1 MSDVEDAGI
10 LVVDDIPDRLELMS
24 VLLNMSG
31 YRVLKA
37 SDGCQALEVAKRER
51 PLLIV
56 SDVSMPCGSGIDLC
70 RWLRAD
76 PELFNTPVLLV
87 SAQRK
92 DSASAVEGFRAGADD
107 YLEAPYD
114 PVRFVAK
121 VARLGERA
129 RFEEA
134 LRESEQRY
142 ALAAQGA
149 NDGLWDWDLRAGRV
163 YYSERWKAMLGCEAG
178 EVGEGPEEWTGRVH
192 PDDAAALRADLDAH
206 IEGRSPHFEAEHRM
220 RHRDGSYRW
229 MLSRGIVVRD
239 REGRPARMAG
249 SQTDITDRKRAE
261 ERLIHDAFHD
271 PLTGLPN
278 RALFM
283 DRLGQ
288 AVERF
293 RRDRA
298 QGFSVLFLDLDRF
311 KVFND
316 SLGHTIGDQL
326 LIEVGRRLAAC
337 ARAGD
342 TVARLGGDEFTLL
355 LDGAR
360 DAHAAVHMAE
370 RVQSHLADPFELGGH
385 QLSVSASVGIAV
397 SGIGESRAEELLRD
411 ANIAMH
417 RAKSDGKA
425 RHQVFDAA
433 MHAQALET
441 LRLETELRRAVAHGE
456 MRVCYQPI
464 VSLRDGRM
472 AGVEAL
478 VRWAHPTRGLVCPAV
493 FLSAAEE
500 TGLINDIDR
509 LVLDESCRHA
519 ADWQRRFPSSRG
531 ASVAVNL
538 SARHFSAPD
547 LVDHVGEALGRHGLA
562 PRALKLEITES
573 VLMSDAES
581 VQTTLTRLMEMGVE
595 LYLDDFGTGYS
606 SLSYLHRFP
615 LTALK
620 IDRSFVGRIGAGGEQ
635 SELAR
640 AVVTL
645 AHSLKL
651 SVIAEGIETDAQ
663 LAQLRG
669 MGCELGQGHLFSRP
683 VAAAAIDR
691 LLENTFTFARTVRP
705 SARAV

>member
-1 MSDVEDAGI
+1 MTDGDNAGI
-10 LVVDDIPDRLELMS
+10 LVVDDSPDRLELMS
-24 VLLNMSG
+24 VLLDMSG

-37 SDGCQALEVAKRER
+37 FDGREALEVARRER
-51 PLLIV
+51 PLLVV
-56 SDVSMPCGSGIDLC
+56 SDVSMPRGSGIDLC
-70 RWLRAD
+70 RWIRAD
-76 PELFNTPVLLV
+76 AELFATPILLV

-92 DSASAVEGFRAGADD
+92 DSASAVEGLQAGADD

-114 PVRFVAK
+114 PMRFVAK

-129 RFEEA
+129 RFEGA

-149 NDGLWDWDLRAGRV
+149 NDGLWDWDLKTGRV
-163 YYSERWKAMLGCEAG
+163 YYSARWKAMLGCAED
-178 EVGEGPEEWTGRVH
+178 EVGETPEEWTSRVH
-192 PDDAAALRADLDAH
+192 PDDAAALRAEIDAH
-206 IEGRSPHFEAEHRM
+206 VEGRSPHFELEHRM
-220 RHRDGSYRW
+220 LHKDGGYRW

-239 REGRPARMAG
+239 HEGRATRMAG

-293 RRDRA
+293 RRDPGQA
-298 QGFSVLFLDLDRF
+298 FAVLFLDLDRF
-311 KVFND
+311 KVVND
-316 SLGHTIGDQL
+316 SLGHTAGDHL

-342 TVARLGGDEFTLL
+342 TVARLGGDEFTILL
-355 LDGAR
+355 EGAR

-370 RVQSHLADPFELGGH
+370 RVQEQLARPCDLGGH
-385 QLSVSASVGIAV
+385 RLSASASIGIALA
-397 SGIGESRAEELLRD
+397 GIGESRAEDILRD
-411 ANIAMH
+411 ASIAMH
-417 RAKSDGKA
+417 RAKSAGKA

-433 MHAQALET
+433 MHAQAIEI
-441 LRLETELRRAVAHGE
+441 LRLETELRRGVAGAE
-456 MRVCYQPI
+456 MCVCYQPI
-464 VSLRDGRM
+464 VSLRDGRL
-472 AGVEAL
+472 AGAEAL
-478 VRWAHPTRGLVCPAV
+478 VRWRHPDRGLVYPEK
-493 FLSAAEE
+493 FLATAEE
-500 TGLINDIDR
+500 TGLIIEIDR
-509 LVLDESCRHA
+509 LVLDEACRQA
-519 ADWQRRFPSSRG
+519 AEWRRRG
-531 ASVAVNL
+531 PNGTGPSVAVNL
-538 SARHFSAPD
+538 SAKHFAAPD
-547 LVDHVGEALGRHGLA
+547 LVEFVAESLERHGLA
-562 PRALKLEITES
+562 PDCLKLEITEG
-573 VLMSDAES
+573 VLLSDAEQ
-581 VQTTLTRLMEMGVE
+581 VKATLKRLRGLGVD

-606 SLSYLHRFP
+606 SLSYLHRIP

-620 IDRSFVGRIGAGGEQ
+620 IDRSFVGRIGARGEQ

-640 AVVTL
+640 AIVMM

-663 LAQLRG
+663 LAHLRS
-669 MGCELGQGHLFSRP
+669 MGCELGQGNLFSRP
-683 VAAAAIDR
+683 ASADEVGAMLKNSFAFTRAI
-691 LLENTFTFARTVRP
+691 RT

>member
-1 MSDVEDAGI
+1 MRDGDNTGI
-10 LVVDDIPDRLELMS
+10 LVVDDTPDRLELMC
-24 VLLNMSG
+24 VLLHTSG
-31 YRVLKA
+31 YRVLQA
-37 SDGCQALEVAKRER
+37 HDGCEGLEVARRER
-51 PLLIV
+51 PLLVV

-70 RWLRAD
+70 RWIRAD
-76 PELFNTPVLLV
+76 AELFATPILLV

-92 DSASAVEGFRAGADD
+92 DSASAVEGLRAGADD

-121 VARLGERA
+121 VARLSERA

-149 NDGLWDWDLRAGRV
+149 NDGLWDWDLKTGRV
-163 YYSERWKAMLGCEAG
+163 YYSVRWKAMLGCAAE
-178 EVGEGPEEWTGRVH
+178 EVGESAEEWLSRVH
-192 PDDAAALRADLDAH
+192 PDDAAALRAG
-206 IEGRSPHFEAEHRM
+206 IEQHLVGESPHFEMEHRM
-220 RHRDGSYRW
+220 LHRGGEYRW

-239 REGRPARMAG
+239 KDGRASRMAG

-288 AVERF
+288 AVERW
-293 RRDRA
+293 RRNRQQSFA
-298 QGFSVLFLDLDRF
+298 VIFLDLDRF
-311 KVFND
+311 KTVND
-316 SLGHTIGDQL
+316 SLGHMVGDRL
-326 LIEVGRRLAAC
+326 LIEVGRRLSMC

-355 LDGAR
+355 LEGAR

-370 RVQSHLADPFELGGH
+370 RVQEQLGVPFDLVGH
-385 QLSVSASVGIAV
+385 QLSTSASIGIAL
-397 SGIGESRAEELLRD
+397 SGIGETRAEDILRD

-417 RAKSDGKA
+417 RAKSAGKA

-433 MHAQALET
+433 MHSQAIEI
-441 LRLETELRRAVAHGE
+441 LRLETELRRAVTGRE

-464 VSLRDGRM
+464 VSLRDGRVES
-472 AGVEAL
+472 AEAL
-478 VRWAHPTRGLVCPAV
+478 VRWQHPERGLVFPER
-493 FLSAAEE
+493 FLSTAEE
-500 TGLINDIDR
+500 TGLIIEIDR
-509 LVLDESCRHA
+509 LVLEEACRHVGQ
-519 ADWQRRFPSSRG
+519 WRRRGTAGPAPS
-531 ASVAVNL
+531 VTVNL
-538 SARHFSAPD
+538 SAKHFSVPD
-547 LVDHVGEALGRHGLA
+547 LAERVGELLARHDLE
-562 PRALKLEITES
+562 PSALKLEITES
-573 VLMSDAES
+573 VLMGDAEA
-581 VQTTLTRLMEMGVE
+581 VKATLTRLRQMGVD

-615 LTALK
+615 ISALK
-620 IDRSFVGRIGAGGEQ
+620 IDRSFVSRIGAGGEQ

-640 AVVTL
+640 AIVTM
-645 AHSLKL
+645 AHSLNL

-663 LAQLRG
+663 LANLRE
-669 MGCELGQGHLFSRP
+669 MGCESGQGHLFSRP
-683 VAAAAIDR
+683 VDVASIAALLKNSFAFTRAIR
-691 LLENTFTFARTVRP
+691 VP
-705 SARAV
+705 ARAV

>member
-1 MSDVEDAGI
+1 MTDADNTGI

-24 VLLNMSG
+24 VLLNKSG
-31 YRVLKA
+31 YLVHKA
-37 SDGCQALEVAKRER
+37 ADGCQALEVARRER
-51 PLLIV
+51 PLLVV
-56 SDVSMPCGSGIDLC
+56 SDVAMPRGSGIDLC
-70 RWLRAD
+70 RWIRAD
-76 PELFNTPVLLV
+76 AELFATPILLV
-87 SAQRK
+87 SAHRK
-92 DSASAVEGFRAGADD
+92 DSASAVEGFSAGADD

-121 VARLGERA
+121 VARLSERA

-149 NDGLWDWDLRAGRV
+149 NDGLWDWDLKAGRV
-163 YYSERWKAMLGCEAG
+163 YYSERWKAMLGCGPA
-178 EVGEGPEEWTGRVH
+178 EVGERPEEWTGRVH
-192 PDDAAALRADLDAH
+192 PDDAAELRAGLDAH
-206 IEGRSPHFEAEHRM
+206 VEGRSPHFEVEHRM
-220 RHRDGSYRW
+220 RHKDGSYRW
-229 MLSRGIVVRD
+229 MLSRGIVVRGKD
-239 REGRPARMAG
+239 GKPVRMAG

-271 PLTGLPN
+271 PLTELPN

-298 QGFSVLFLDLDRF
+298 QTFAVLFLDLDRF
-311 KVFND
+311 KVVND
-316 SLGHTIGDQL
+316 SLGHLYGDRL
-326 LIEVGRRLAAC
+326 LVEVGRRLAAC

-342 TVARLGGDEFTLL
+342 TVARLGGDEFTVLL
-355 LDGAR
+355 EGAR

-370 RVQSHLADPFELGGH
+370 RVQEHLAQPFDLGGH
-385 QLSVSASVGIAV
+385 PLSTSASIGIAL
-397 SGIGESRAEELLRD
+397 SGIGECRAEDVLRD

-417 RAKSDGKA
+417 RAKSAGKA

-433 MHAQALET
+433 MHSQALEI
-441 LRLETELRRAVAHGE
+441 LQLETQLRRAVSAGE

-478 VRWAHPTRGLVCPAV
+478 MRWQHPERGLVYPDH
-493 FLSAAEE
+493 FLATAEE
-500 TGLINDIDR
+500 TGLIIEIDR
-509 LVLDESCRHA
+509 FVLDEACRRA
-519 ADWQRRFPSSRG
+519 ADWRRRLPCGRG

-538 SARHFSAPD
+538 SAKHFSAPD
-547 LVDHVGEALGRHGLA
+547 LVEHVGAALARHGLSPDA
-562 PRALKLEITES
+562 IKLEITES
-573 VLMSDAES
+573 VLLSDAES
-581 VQTTLTRLMEMGVE
+581 VKATLTRLMGMGVE

-640 AVVTL
+640 AVVTM

-651 SVIAEGIETDAQ
+651 SVIAEGIETDTQ

-669 MGCELGQGHLFSRP
+669 MGCELGQGNLFSLP
-683 VAAAAIDR
+683 TAAGEVDR
-691 LLENTFTFARTVRP
+691 MLENTFTFARTVRP

>member
-1 MSDVEDAGI
+1 MTDADNTGI
-10 LVVDDIPDRLELMS
+10 LVVDDTPDRLELMS
-24 VLLNMSG
+24 VLLNKSG
-31 YRVLKA
+31 YRVLQA
-37 SDGCQALEVAKRER
+37 VDGCQALDVARRER
-51 PLLIV
+51 PLLVV
-56 SDVSMPCGSGIDLC
+56 SDVSMPHGSGIDLC
-70 RWLRAD
+70 RWIRAD
-76 PELFNTPVLLV
+76 AELFNTPILLV

-92 DSASAVEGFRAGADD
+92 DSDSAVEGFRAGADD

-121 VARLGERA
+121 VARLSERA

-149 NDGLWDWDLRAGRV
+149 NDGLWDWDLRTGRV
-163 YYSERWKAMLGCEAG
+163 YYSERWKAMLGCETA

-192 PDDAAALRADLDAH
+192 PDDAVSLHAGLDAH
-206 IEGRSPHFEAEHRM
+206 IEGRSPHFELEHRM
-220 RHRDGSYRW
+220 RHKDGSYRW

-239 REGRPARMAG
+239 KENRPQRMAG

-271 PLTGLPN
+271 SLTGLPN

-293 RRDRA
+293 RRDHT
-298 QGFSVLFLDLDRF
+298 QGFAVLFLDLDRF
-311 KVFND
+311 KVVND
-316 SLGHTIGDQL
+316 SLGHLCGDRL
-326 LIEVGRRLAAC
+326 LVEVGRRLAAC

-342 TVARLGGDEFTLL
+342 TVARLGGDEFTIL

-360 DAHAAVHMAE
+360 DAHSAVHMAG
-370 RVQSHLADPFELGGH
+370 RMQAHLARPFDLGGH
-385 QLSVSASVGIAV
+385 QLSTSASVGIAV
-397 SGIGESRAEELLRD
+397 SGMGESRAEDVLRD

-417 RAKSDGKA
+417 RAKSAGKA

-433 MHAQALET
+433 MHSQALEI
-441 LRLETELRRAVAHGE
+441 LRLETELRRAVAAGE

-478 VRWAHPTRGLVCPAV
+478 VRWQHPQRGLIFPDE
-493 FLSAAEE
+493 FLGAAEE
-500 TGLINDIDR
+500 TGLINLIDR
-509 LVLDESCRHA
+509 VVLDEACRRVA
-519 ADWQRRFPSSRG
+519 EWRRRFPATG
-531 ASVAVNL
+531 AASVAVNL

-547 LVDHVGEALGRHGLA
+547 LVEHVGGVLARHNLPA
-562 PRALKLEITES
+562 HALKLEITEN
-573 VLMSDAES
+573 VLMSDDES
-581 VQTTLTRLMEMGVE
+581 VQTTLTRLMQMGVD

-620 IDRSFVGRIGAGGEQ
+620 IDRSFVNRIGAGGEH

-640 AVVTL
+640 AVVTM

-651 SVIAEGIETDAQ
+651 TVIAEGIESDAQ
-663 LAQLRG
+663 LAHLRA
-669 MGCELGQGHLFSRP
+669 MGCELGQGNLFSRP
-683 VAAAAIDR
+683 VSDADIER